1 MQKEIP
7 AEVMKQ
13 LKNWEKQANI
23 LRVFHIFLGIT
34 LVVASVTVASR
45 LLEANSLA
53 MALTAW
59 LTAITSSILVSMGLE
74 EKSNDM
80 RTAWRMLNVAILRYQ
95 TQDDFKIDDLITVYK
110 TAETVIGDVKV
121 NVTSSI
127 AK

>member
-23 LRVFHIFLGIT
+23 LRVFHILLGIT